1 MFCPLHVGA
10 FVLRVQLV
18 VPFFFPY
25 GVGIYS
31 SMHSKHPFD
40 FLVALR
46 CFAVSRPTTRHRPL
60 NDGNQALRH
69 DRSPL
74 SPDSVWFQLLLPRI
88 LV

>member
-25 GVGIYS
+25 GVGIYG

-40 FLVALR
+40 FLVAL
-46 CFAVSRPTTRHRPL
+46 L
-60 NDGNQALRH
+60 
-69 DRSPL
+69 
-74 SPDSVWFQLLLPRI
+74 
-88 LV
+88 